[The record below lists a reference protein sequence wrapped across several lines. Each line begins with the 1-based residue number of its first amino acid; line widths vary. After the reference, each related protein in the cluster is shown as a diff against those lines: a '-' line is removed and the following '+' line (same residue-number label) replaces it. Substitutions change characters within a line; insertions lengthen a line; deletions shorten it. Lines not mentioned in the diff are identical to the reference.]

1 MVVRKTFSWPRPA
14 AGLPHIE
21 VRSPMGPALMAGSCV
36 AWALEKALVK
46 EPSSAARERDPS
58 PYTSDGG
65 NGPVNAVQCW
75 SPETRLSTGATKAR
89 RLHPRVE
96 VSGGTVLPGKV
107 YLSKLPGCSHLDGF
121 RTMVIVLQRFLAYIR
136 GYQCAFG
143 SLLPAGLS
151 VNIVSVSFIRGYH
164 VDHGSTRINAMSNI
178 EAAPSHPGTTATRE
192 HIPSISISRQVPV
205 ECMGTLRKAIPKRR
219 LAMFQTHTVHGTT
232 GITTTSSSSYLEE
245 TTPIAGSAL
254 QLGTDFCLQ
263 KPRKRPQNTF
273 TFPVASFVGVP

>member
-1 MVVRKTFSWPRPA
+1 
-14 AGLPHIE
+14 
-21 VRSPMGPALMAGSCV
+21 MGPALMAGSCV

-151 VNIVSVSFIRGYH
+151 VNIVSVSFIRGRAMGKTLLNHAYPF
-164 VDHGSTRINAMSNI
+164 VQLGSSLD
-178 EAAPSHPGTTATRE
+178 HPGTTATRE